1 MEEQASSSSSAAAP
15 AESSTELNKEKTTTL
30 VGNDKEPTATKEI
43 EGEEPKKKK
52 SKKDKKKKKKNGDN
66 ENGEPKKRCAYW
78 IPGKRRTCNMPP
90 KEGSLYCPT
99 HEPNPDKVPCPL
111 DPRHL
116 VLKSDL
122 ERHLAKCPGT
132 GLSHA
137 STLPFYVKGINAP
150 GETEPAPEEGSS
162 NVLWRSPE
170 RVARVVKRLTEVAKT
185 EIDAV
190 PPPLSVKRHE
200 NAEKKDRE
208 FSRSAN
214 GSSKHLPQISSI
226 IKNMEDEGMLAGDKG
241 SVFVEFGAGKAHLAR
256 LVAASVECA
265 PTTTAEKIPFLL
277 VDMARFSN
285 KAESTTWRAH
295 GSSPVFSR
303 IQIDI
308 TDLDLAKV
316 PEVMA
321 PEAKTV
327 VGFGKHLCGAGCDT
341 TIRCMANAKDK
352 LPGVKFQ
359 IAIALCCLHKC
370 NWQSYCSKIYI
381 YIYILLLIHF

>member
-1 MEEQASSSSSAAAP
+1 MEEQTSSSSSATTTT
-15 AESSTELNKEKTTTL
+15 ESSTELNKEVIPST
-30 VGNDKEPTATKEI
+30 VENDKAKDTIEPSNPEHSE

-52 SKKDKKKKKKNGDN
+52 SKKDKKKKKNAND
-66 ENGEPKKRCAYW
+66 NGEPKKRCAYW

-137 STLPFYVKGINAP
+137 SALPFYAKGINAP
-150 GETEPAPEEGSS
+150 GETEPRPEEGSS

-170 RVARVVKRLTEVAKT
+170 RVSRVVKRLTEVAKS
-185 EIDAV
+185 EIDSV

-226 IKNMEDEGMLAGDKG
+226 IKTMEDEGMLAGDQG
-241 SVFVEFGAGKAHLAR
+241 TVFVEFVAGKAHLAR

-321 PEAKTV
+321 PEAKRV

-341 TIRCMANAKDK
+341 TIRCMANAKDR

-370 NWQSYCSKIYI
+370 NWQSYCSKI
-381 YIYILLLIHF
+381 LK

>member
-1 MEEQASSSSSAAAP
+1 MDEQHQHQQPTTPLTVQSQGCTEDKKNDGKEDDEIKKPTTAGTL
-15 AESSTELNKEKTTTL
+15 ESE
-30 VGNDKEPTATKEI
+30 EPT
-43 EGEEPKKKK
+43 KKKP
-52 SKKDKKKKKKNGDN
+52 KKDKKNKKKPTTTNGD
-66 ENGEPKKRCAYW
+66 GGDSCEPKKRCAFW

-116 VLKSDL
+116 VHKADL

-132 GLSHA
+132 GLTHA
-137 STLPFYVKGINAP
+137 SALPFYVKGINAP
-150 GETEPAPEEGSS
+150 GEAEPAPEKGES

-170 RVARVVKRLTEVAKT
+170 RVARVVAQLTEVAKT
-185 EIDAV
+185 EVDAL

-226 IKNMEDEGMLAGDKG
+226 IKNMEDEGMLAGDRG
-241 SVFVEFGAGKAHLAR
+241 TVFVEFGAGKAHLAR
-256 LVAASVECA
+256 LVAASVEGG
-265 PTTTAEKIPFLL
+265 PTTPAERLPFLL

-295 GSSPVFSR
+295 GTSPVFSR

-316 PEVMA
+316 PEVMD
-321 PEAKTV
+321 PEARTV

-341 TIRCMANAKDK
+341 TIRCMANAKYR
-352 LPGVKFQ
+352 LPGLKFQ

-370 NWQSYCSKIYI
+370 NWQSYCSK
-381 YIYILLLIHF
+381 